1 MTTSMWVFVGYFIV
15 VFAIG
20 WYSLRSTRD
29 ETDYWIAGGELG
41 WFTGGATMAAT
52 HTSAGTFVGT
62 IGLMYTAGWSFA
74 WVLLS
79 IPLSY
84 WFMVAVLAPRFTRQK
99 ELTIP
104 AFIETRYYGKGI
116 RGLAAAIILVA
127 VVVYIQAQI
136 VAGGLIANTV
146 FGVPTTWGMVGF
158 TAILLAY
165 TVIGGMVAVVYTDAF
180 QLIVMGLGAFFAVPL
195 ALRQVDG
202 LGGLFEL
209 VESAHPLVFTWETVP
224 ATLLLTMALSF
235 FLGGI
240 ATPEKLIRLYAMKDM
255 PTIRRGVLF
264 AITMIL
270 SLNLLVFM
278 LALTAIVLFP
288 NLPTGD
294 LAMPMVAAA
303 VLPATLGAIMLAAI
317 TAAMMST
324 VDSLLIVAG
333 SALSVDLYQN
343 LVNPNVSPGRRL
355 WVDRMGIL
363 VVGSVPVLLLL
374 SGVGEGELVQF
385 IVLLFTALMA
395 AAFVMPVVGGVL
407 WRRATKQGAAAA
419 MVGGVTAT
427 FAWELWGSPSVEP
440 VLSGF
445 VVSAAL
451 FVLVSLAT
459 PPPPAPAL
467 APYFGAGEAL
477 RASEDASH
485 LRDAS
490 TPSG

>member
-1 MTTSMWVFVGYFIV
+1 MWVFIAYFGV

-20 WYSLRSTRD
+20 WYSLRATRD
-29 ETDYWIAGGELG
+29 EKDYWIAGGELG

-62 IGLMYTAGWSFA
+62 IGVMYTAGWSFG

-84 WFMVAVLAPRFTRQK
+84 WFMVAVLAPRFTKQK

-116 RGLAAAIILVA
+116 RGLAAGIILIA
-127 VVVYIQAQI
+127 AVVYIQAQI

-146 FGVPTTWGMVGF
+146 FGVPTAWGMVAF
-158 TAILLAY
+158 TAILLLY
-165 TVIGGMVAVVYTDAF
+165 TVVGGMVAVVYTDAF
-180 QLIVMGLGAFFAVPL
+180 QLVVMALGAVFSVPL

-202 LGGLFEL
+202 LGGLMTL
-209 VESAHPLVFTWETVP
+209 VESAHPLVFTFETLP
-224 ATLLLTMALSF
+224 ATLLFTMGISF

-255 PTIRRGVLF
+255 RTIRRGILF
-264 AITMIL
+264 AIVMIL
-270 SLNLLVFM
+270 SLNLLVFV
-278 LALTAIVLFP
+278 LALAAIVLFP
-288 NLPTGD
+288 TLPTGD
-294 LAMPMVAAA
+294 LAMPMVATA

-333 SALSVDLYQN
+333 SALSVDIYQN
-343 LVNPNVSPGRRL
+343 LINPRAPPERRM
-355 WVDRMGIL
+355 WVGRMGIL

-395 AAFVMPVVGGVL
+395 AAFLMPVVGGVF
-407 WRRATKQGAAAA
+407 WRRATKEGAAAS

-427 FAWELWGSPSVEP
+427 FLWEALGPSSVEP

-445 VVSAAL
+445 VVSATL
-451 FVLVSLAT
+451 FVFVSLLT
-459 PPPPAPAL
+459 PPPPASAL
-467 APYFGAGEAL
+467 QPYFESSTSTGA
-477 RASEDASH
+477 
-485 LRDAS
+485 
-490 TPSG
+490 PS

>member
-1 MTTSMWVFVGYFIV
+1 MSMQMWVFVAYFFV

-20 WYSLRSTRD
+20 WYSLRATRG

-62 IGLMYTAGWSFA
+62 IGVMYTAGWSFG

-116 RGLAAAIILVA
+116 RGLAAGIILVA
-127 VVVYIQAQI
+127 TVVYIQAQI
-136 VAGGLIANTV
+136 IAGGLIANTV
-146 FGVPTTWGMVGF
+146 FGVPTTVGMVGF
-158 TAILLAY
+158 TTILLIY
-165 TVIGGMVAVVYTDAF
+165 TVVGGMVAVVYTDAF
-180 QLIVMGLGAFFAVPL
+180 QLVVMGLGALFAVPL

-202 LGGLFEL
+202 LGGLLTL
-209 VESAHPLVFTWETVP
+209 VESAHPLVFTFETMP
-224 ATLLLTMALSF
+224 ATLLLTMGLSF
-235 FLGGI
+235 FLGGV

-255 PTIRRGVLF
+255 HTIRRGVLF
-264 AITMIL
+264 AIVMIL
-270 SLNLLVFM
+270 AINLLVCF
-278 LALTAIVLFP
+278 LALSSIVLFP
-288 NLPTGD
+288 TLPTGD
-294 LAMPMVAAA
+294 LAMPMVATA

-333 SALSVDLYQN
+333 SALSVDIYQN
-343 LVNPNVSPGRRL
+343 LINPNVTPGRRM
-355 WVDRMGIL
+355 WVDRLGIL
-363 VVGSVPVLLLL
+363 VVGSLPVLLLL

-395 AAFVMPVVGGVL
+395 SAFVLPVVGGIL
-407 WRRATKQGAAAA
+407 WRRGTREGAASA
-419 MVGGVTAT
+419 MVGGVAAT
-427 FAWELWGSPSVEP
+427 FLWEAFGAASVEP
-440 VLSGF
+440 VLCGF
-445 VVSAAL
+445 
-451 FVLVSLAT
+451 LVSGGLYIGVSLLT
-459 PPPPAPAL
+459 PPPPASAL
-467 APYFGAGEAL
+467 EPYFESSSEAATL
-477 RASEDASH
+477 
-485 LRDAS
+485 
-490 TPSG
+490 

>member
-1 MTTSMWVFVGYFIV
+1 MTTSMWVFVAYFLV

-20 WYSLRSTRD
+20 WYSLRATRD

-62 IGLMYTAGWSFA
+62 IGVMYTAGWSFG

-104 AFIETRYYGKGI
+104 AFIETRYYGRGI

-127 VVVYIQAQI
+127 TVVFIQAQI
-136 VAGGLIANTV
+136 VAGGIIANTV
-146 FGVPTTWGMVGF
+146 FGIPTSWGMVGF

-165 TVIGGMVAVVYTDAF
+165 TVVGGMVAVVYTDAF
-180 QLIVMGLGAFFAVPL
+180 QLIVMGLGAVLAVPL
-195 ALRQVDG
+195 AVRQV
-202 LGGLFEL
+202 GGVDSLFAL

-255 PTIRRGVLF
+255 RTIRRGVLF
-264 AITMIL
+264 AMIMIL
-270 SLNLLVFM
+270 ALNLLVFV
-278 LALTAIVLFP
+278 LSLTAIVLFP
-288 NLPTGD
+288 DLPTGD
-294 LAMPMVAAA
+294 QAMPMVAAA
-303 VLPATLGAIMLAAI
+303 VLPATIGAVMLAAI

-324 VDSLLIVAG
+324 VDSLLMVAG

-343 LVNPNVSPGRRL
+343 LVDPDVAPGRRL
-355 WVDRMGIL
+355 WIDRLGIL
-363 VVGSVPVLLLL
+363 VVGSVPVTLLL
-374 SGVGEGELVQF
+374 SGVGQGELVQF

-395 AAFVMPVVGGVL
+395 AAFAMPVVGGVL
-407 WRRATKQGAAAA
+407 WRRGTKPGAAAA
-419 MVGGVTAT
+419 MIGGVTAT
-427 FAWELWGSPSVEP
+427 FAWEVLGPPSVEP
-440 VLSGF
+440 VLAGF
-445 VVSAAL
+445 LVSA
-451 FVLVSLAT
+451 VLYVGVSLLT
-459 PPPPAPAL
+459 PPPPASAL
-467 APYFGAGEAL
+467 EPYF
-477 RASEDASH
+477 DA
-485 LRDAS
+485 
-490 TPSG
+490 

>member
-1 MTTSMWVFVGYFIV
+1 MSAQIWVFIAYFCI

-20 WYSLRSTRD
+20 WYSLRATRG

-52 HTSAGTFVGT
+52 HTSAGTFIGT
-62 IGLMYTAGWSFA
+62 IGVMYTAGWSFG

-116 RGLAAAIILVA
+116 RGLAAVIILVA
-127 VVVYIQAQI
+127 TVVYIQAQI
-136 VAGGLIANTV
+136 LAGGLIANAV
-146 FGVPTTWGMVGF
+146 FGVPTTAGMVGF
-158 TAILLAY
+158 TAILLVY
-165 TVIGGMVAVVYTDAF
+165 TIVGGMVAVVYTDAF
-180 QLIVMGLGAFFAVPL
+180 QLVVMGLGALFAVPL
-195 ALRQVDG
+195 ALRQVEG
-202 LGGLFEL
+202 AGGLLTL
-209 VESAHPLVFTWETVP
+209 VESAHPLVFTWETMP
-224 ATLLLTMALSF
+224 ATLLLTMGLSF

-255 PTIRRGVLF
+255 RTIRRGVLF
-264 AITMIL
+264 AIIMIL
-270 SLNLLVFM
+270 SLNLLVFV

-288 NLPTGD
+288 TLPTGD
-294 LAMPMVAAA
+294 LAMPMIATA

-333 SALSVDLYQN
+333 SALSVDIYQN
-343 LVNPNVSPGRRL
+343 LVDPGASPARRL
-355 WVDRMGIL
+355 RVDRLGIL
-363 VVGSVPVLLLL
+363 IVGSVPVVLLL

-395 AAFVMPVVGGVL
+395 AAFVLPVVGGVL
-407 WRRATKQGAAAA
+407 WRRATREGAAAA
-419 MVGGVTAT
+419 MVGGVGAT
-427 FAWELWGSPSVEP
+427 FLWEAFGAASVEP
-440 VLSGF
+440 VLCGF
-445 VVSAAL
+445 LASA
-451 FVLVSLAT
+451 VLYVGVSLAT
-459 PPPPAPAL
+459 PPPPASAIE
-467 APYFGAGEAL
+467 PYFGAPT
-477 RASEDASH
+477 R
-485 LRDAS
+485 
-490 TPSG
+490 

>member
-1 MTTSMWVFVGYFIV
+1 MTPQVWIFVGYFCV

-20 WYSLRSTRD
+20 WFSLRATRS
-29 ETDYWIAGGELG
+29 EADYWIAGGELG

-62 IGLMYTAGWSFA
+62 IGVMYTAGWSFG

-84 WFMVAVLAPRFTRQK
+84 WFMVAVLAPRFTKQK

-127 VVVYIQAQI
+127 TVVYIQAQI

-146 FGVPTTWGMVGF
+146 FGVPTTVGMVGF
-158 TAILLAY
+158 TTILLVY
-165 TVIGGMVAVVYTDAF
+165 TVVGGMVAVVYTDAF
-180 QLIVMGLGAFFAVPL
+180 QLVVMGLGAVLAVPL

-202 LGGLFEL
+202 LGGLLML
-209 VESAHPLVFTWETVP
+209 VESAHPLVFTFETMP
-224 ATLLLTMALSF
+224 ATLLLTMGLSF
-235 FLGGI
+235 FLGGV

-255 PTIRRGVLF
+255 NTIRRGVLF
-264 AITMIL
+264 AIVMIL
-270 SLNLLVFM
+270 AINLLVFI
-278 LALTAIVLFP
+278 LALSAIVLFP
-288 NLPTGD
+288 SLPTGD
-294 LAMPMVAAA
+294 LAMPLVATA

-333 SALSVDLYQN
+333 SALSVDIYQN
-343 LVNPNVSPGRRL
+343 LINPGVSPARRR
-355 WVDRMGIL
+355 WVDRLGIV

-374 SGVGEGELVQF
+374 SGFGEGELVQF

-395 AAFVMPVVGGVL
+395 AAFVLPVVGGVL
-407 WRRATKQGAAAA
+407 WRRATKEGAAAA
-419 MVGGVTAT
+419 MIGGVTAT
-427 FAWELWGSPSVEP
+427 FLWEAFGAASVEP
-440 VLSGF
+440 VLCGF
-445 VVSAAL
+445 
-451 FVLVSLAT
+451 LVSGLLFIGVSLTT
-459 PPPPAPAL
+459 PPPPKEAL
-467 APYFGAGEAL
+467 APYF
-477 RASEDASH
+477 DM
-485 LRDAS
+485 
-490 TPSG
+490 TP